1 MRIAAWRAPSRP
13 AATPRQQ
20 GCAWSET
27 RHAYGA
33 TLAPTARP
41 SLQSAPETP
50 LRAKRLGGGPFA
62 PLAGLCGANRHAP
75 ATQPGGSPIAEPAA
89 YQDSR
94 LDEGRNYTDAP
105 SGRANRIGAVLIDTP
120 IRYQRAYERLL
131 SAIATNNMC
140 ASCQRHLPAGLV
152 KSARQYQAR
161 IDARH
166 CRDRAGGGVTLDWS
180 TVRFVFNLWHSPTSR
195 CRLT

>member
-1 MRIAAWRAPSRP
+1 MPSQLHIR
-13 AATPRQQ
+13 TPD
-20 GCAWSET
+20 WT
-27 RHAYGA
+27 
-33 TLAPTARP
+33 
-41 SLQSAPETP
+41 
-50 LRAKRLGGGPFA
+50 K
-62 PLAGLCGANRHAP
+62 
-75 ATQPGGSPIAEPAA
+75 
-89 YQDSR
+89 D
-94 LDEGRNYTDAP
+94 GRNYTDGKTHCGQDVHTDAP
-105 SGRANRIGAVLIDTP
+105 SGRANRIDAVLIDTP

-131 SAIATNNMC
+131 C

-166 CRDRAGGGVTLDWS
+166 RRDRAGGRVTLDWS